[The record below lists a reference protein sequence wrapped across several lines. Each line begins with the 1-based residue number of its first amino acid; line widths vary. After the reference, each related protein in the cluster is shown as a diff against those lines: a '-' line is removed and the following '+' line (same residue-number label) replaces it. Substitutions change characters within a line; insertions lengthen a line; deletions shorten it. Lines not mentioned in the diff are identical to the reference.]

1 MTKAIL
7 EKIVYDFIRT
17 QVKEDIMK
25 IVSKIDYDN
34 GGRDGEWEYDGTY
47 TGGAEAYQ
55 RLTEGIIEYIG
66 ELDSKTYRALSKK
79 RKI

>member
-7 EKIVYDFIRT
+7 EKIVYDFIRA
-17 QVKEDIMK
+17 QAKEDIMK

-47 TGGAEAYQ
+47 TGREEAYQ
-55 RLTEGIIEYIG
+55 RLTEGIIRYIG
-66 ELDSKTYRALSKK
+66 ELDLKTYRALF
-79 RKI
+79 RKGK